1 MDTNKTFTLVA
12 PARLEGYGVRLREW
26 ADTDLADLVALYDDP
41 EMARWTPVA
50 SPFDLDAARA
60 YLAGAREGQ
69 AEGRKI
75 QLAVTTDGLLPR
87 GEVLLFRSG
96 SDERD
101 LELAYG
107 VGPAHRGRGSPGGRC
122 ASRPSTRFGRSG
134 PVEWCC
140 ASTPPTRRARRS
152 PGPVR
157 SSSRTSRRS
166 QGCRG
171 AGRSSCARG
180 GCGPETPWPC
190 GDLACQSRRMDHAEV
205 LLLGG
210 RAGVGKTTVGWEVS
224 ARLRAAHVAHA
235 VIDGDF
241 MGQVHPAPEGDPRR
255 AAIAERNLTAVWG
268 NYAELGYR
276 RLVYT
281 NTVSV
286 LEESTGVFRRA
297 MGDGVRIVRVLL
309 TASDETTERRLAG
322 RELGSELEEELRG
335 SARKARML
343 DERAP
348 VGTLRVVTD
357 GRTVIDIAAEV
368 TAATGWVPERVS

>member
-1 MDTNKTFTLVA
+1 
-12 PARLEGYGVRLREW
+12 
-26 ADTDLADLVALYDDP
+26 
-41 EMARWTPVA
+41 
-50 SPFDLDAARA
+50 
-60 YLAGAREGQ
+60 
-69 AEGRKI
+69 
-75 QLAVTTDGLLPR
+75 
-87 GEVLLFRSG
+87 
-96 SDERD
+96 
-101 LELAYG
+101 
-107 VGPAHRGRGSPGGRC
+107 
-122 ASRPSTRFGRSG
+122 
-134 PVEWCC
+134 
-140 ASTPPTRRARRS
+140 
-152 PGPVR
+152 
-157 SSSRTSRRS
+157 
-166 QGCRG
+166 
-171 AGRSSCARG
+171 
-180 GCGPETPWPC
+180 
-190 GDLACQSRRMDHAEV
+190 MDHAEV

-224 ARLRAAHVAHA
+224 ARLRAARVAHA

-241 MGQVHPAPEGDPRR
+241 MGQVHPAPEGDPHR
-255 AAIAERNLTAVWG
+255 AAIGERNLTAVWG

-322 RELGSELEEELRG
+322 RELGSELEQELRG

-348 VGTLRVVTD
+348 AGTLRVVTD

-368 TAATGWVPERVS
+368 TAATGWVPAWVS

>member
-1 MDTNKTFTLVA
+1 
-12 PARLEGYGVRLREW
+12 
-26 ADTDLADLVALYDDP
+26 
-41 EMARWTPVA
+41 
-50 SPFDLDAARA
+50 
-60 YLAGAREGQ
+60 
-69 AEGRKI
+69 
-75 QLAVTTDGLLPR
+75 
-87 GEVLLFRSG
+87 
-96 SDERD
+96 
-101 LELAYG
+101 
-107 VGPAHRGRGSPGGRC
+107 
-122 ASRPSTRFGRSG
+122 
-134 PVEWCC
+134 
-140 ASTPPTRRARRS
+140 
-152 PGPVR
+152 
-157 SSSRTSRRS
+157 
-166 QGCRG
+166 
-171 AGRSSCARG
+171 
-180 GCGPETPWPC
+180 
-190 GDLACQSRRMDHAEV
+190 MDHAEV

-343 DERAP
+343 DARAP
-348 VGTLRVVTD
+348 AGTLRVGTD